1 MKVGD
6 LLEPLTISWA
16 RERPHYS
23 GHSAVQHFSI
33 IGELYPDDE
42 IVEVIR
48 IKTGLSLRYTYGV
61 FSTLFKIL

>member
-6 LLEPLTISWA
+6 LLEPLTISWNA
-16 RERPHYS
+16 ERPF